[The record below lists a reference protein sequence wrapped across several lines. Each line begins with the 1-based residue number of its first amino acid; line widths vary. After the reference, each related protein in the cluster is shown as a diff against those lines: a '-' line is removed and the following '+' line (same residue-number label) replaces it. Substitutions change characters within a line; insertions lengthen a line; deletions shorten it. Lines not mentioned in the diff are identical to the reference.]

1 MRASCEGC
9 PKRDHCTSIC
19 PDIERLLPAADAKT
33 RAKLRVID
41 RSVAWRIQE
50 NEHRLTRR
58 QRLVARLHFRFGFTM
73 SDIACVLRV
82 SEQAV
87 CDMLRCI
94 RRKIEKSSRKLLE
107 KTP

>member
-19 PDIERLLPAADAKT
+19 PDIERLLPAADSKT

-50 NEHRLTRR
+50 NEHLLTRR
-58 QRLVARLHFRFGFTM
+58 QRPVARLHFRFGFTM

-82 SEQAV
+82 QRPAV
-87 CDMLRCI
+87 SRILKRI
-94 RRKIEKSSRKLLE
+94 REKLVRNG
-107 KTP
+107 T